1 MFKSRRNTIS
11 SDEGFTVK
19 VLGGRGGVRYT
30 EGDRSLEINSEF
42 SGGIRGVILYKNSIV
57 AWESPIGR
65 TAVSDDERDRIVKN
79 VCRAFEFDGYASEVL

>member
-30 EGDRSLEINSEF
+30 EGDRSVEINSEF
-42 SGGIRGVILYKNSIV
+42 SGGVRGVILYKSSIV
-57 AWESPIGR
+57 AWEGPVG
-65 TAVSDDERDRIVKN
+65 TVAVGEEDRDRIIKN